1 MTTKETTAEIL
12 RMIERANARQ
22 LSLVL
27 RMVRV
32 VLGQGVRE

>member
-1 MTTKETTAEIL
+1 MTANQIREEIVRL
-12 RMIERANARQ
+12 LDHCNNRQ

-32 VLGQGVRE
+32 ILK

>member
-1 MTTKETTAEIL
+1 MTANQIQAEIVRL
-12 RMIERANARQ
+12 LDHCNTRQ

-32 VLGQGVRE
+32 ILK

>member
-1 MTTKETTAEIL
+1 MTTKETTAEIVRL
-12 RMIERANARQ
+12 LDHCNTRQ

-32 VLGQGVRE
+32 ILK